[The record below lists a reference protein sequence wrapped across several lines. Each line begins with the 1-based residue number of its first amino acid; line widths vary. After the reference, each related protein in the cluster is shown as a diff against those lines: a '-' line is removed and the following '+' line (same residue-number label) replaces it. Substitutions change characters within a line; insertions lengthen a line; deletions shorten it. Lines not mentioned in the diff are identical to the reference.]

1 MEEEKLDLN
10 EVANFDQLAD
20 CVIDYEEAKNKLKN
34 AQQEFDYAQEELIAA
49 AIELCNTRP

>member
-1 MEEEKLDLN
+1 MEEEEKLDLN

-34 AQQEFDYAQEELIAA
+34 AQQQFDYAQEELIAA
-49 AIELCNTRP
+49 AIALVER

>member
-10 EVANFDQLAD
+10 EVANFDQLSD
-20 CVIDYEEAKNKLKN
+20 CVIDYEEAKNRLKN

-49 AIELCNTRP
+49 AIALVER